1 MPRKK
6 ILWRLF
12 PSYLIITF
20 FILITVGW
28 LGQNTIRKA
37 WLAETRESLRS
48 RLELFGSFIAD
59 HVAAGQYAVVDSLC
73 KEMGRRSATRFTM
86 ILPSGKVVG
95 DSRENPSDMD
105 NHSNRPE
112 VQDALT
118 SGAGVSIRYSNTVY
132 YTLMYLAQPLRQN
145 GANIGVIRAAVSIES
160 INDAINGIRIRMA
173 LGLLII
179 TVLVAVVS
187 LYFSRRI
194 SRPIEELRDTA
205 ARFARGELSSRIY
218 LKDSEEIEALALAMN
233 EMAANINERLNT
245 ITRQRNERE
254 AILASMVEGVLA
266 VDNDEKIIS
275 MNQAAAR
282 LVGVDLNRAI
292 GKTVPEIIRNH
303 DLNLAVKS
311 ALASPQPVER
321 EVYIPGASEQFLQ
334 AHGATLR
341 DANGNIIGALIVLND
356 VTRIRKLETMR
367 RDFVANVSHELRTP
381 LTTIQGF
388 VETLLDGALKNPEE
402 AERFLHIIEKQ
413 VDRLNALIADL
424 LSLSRLEDESQRASL
439 ELEEFGLRE
448 LLSDCL
454 QACEI
459 KAKERSVELSLD
471 CPENLTVMANVPLL
485 EQAIVNLIDN
495 GIKYSEPN
503 SLVAVAAKEDS
514 ASVHISV
521 SDKGC
526 GIESEH
532 LSRIFE
538 RFYRIDKGRS
548 RAMGGT
554 GLGLAIVKH
563 IVLAHKGKINVE
575 SVVGKGTTF
584 TIVLPH
590 N

>member
-20 FILITVGW
+20 FILVTVGW

-48 RLELFGSFIAD
+48 RLELFGSLIAD
-59 HVAAGQYAVVDSLC
+59 HVAAGQNAVVDSLC

-95 DSRENPSDMD
+95 DSRESPSDMD
-105 NHSNRPE
+105 NHLNRPE

-145 GANIGVIRAAVSIES
+145 GTNIGVIRAAVSIES

-218 LKDSEEIEALALAMN
+218 LKDSEEIEALAQAMN

-282 LVGVDLNRAI
+282 LVGVDLYRAI

-321 EVYIPGASEQFLQ
+321 DIYIPGASEQFLQ

-341 DANGNIIGALIVLND
+341 DASGNIIGALIVLND

-388 VETLLDGALKNPEE
+388 VETLLDGALENPEE
-402 AERFLHIIEKQ
+402 ATRFLRIIEKQ
-413 VDRLNALIADL
+413 VERLNAIIADL
-424 LSLSRLEDESQRASL
+424 LSLSRLEDESQRAML
-439 ELEEFGLRE
+439 ELEENGLRK
-448 LLSDCL
+448 LLDDCIE
-454 QACEI
+454 ACAN
-459 KAKERSVELSLD
+459 KARERNVELVLD
-471 CPENLTVMANVPLL
+471 CPENLLAKVNAPLI
-485 EQAIVNLIDN
+485 EQAVTNLIDN
-495 GIKYSEPN
+495 AIKYSEPN
-503 SLVAVAAKEDS
+503 SQVQVMAKEDS
-514 ASVHISV
+514 ATFQISV
-521 SDKGC
+521 RDTGC
-526 GIESEH
+526 GIAEEH
-532 LSRIFE
+532 LPRIFE

-548 RAMGGT
+548 RSLGGT

-563 IVLAHKGKINVE
+563 IVLAHKGKIDVE
-575 SVVGKGTTF
+575 SVVGKGSTF
-584 TIVLPH
+584 TIILPR